1 MNKKEF
7 IENVA
12 SLVIAENEYRGN
24 PLFSSVVI
32 AQACLETGYGKSS
45 LMIKANA
52 IFGIKATKSWKG
64 KVYNS
69 KTKECYDGVTYVTI
83 NDCFRA
89 YTSFAESISDYFDLI
104 CKNSRYKKAINFS
117 SPEECIKAIKDGGY
131 ATDPKYVDSILK
143 IIKSNNLEQYDRKE
157 KESKKEDYIIGK
169 TYTLQVN
176 LNVRMGAG
184 TSYKNKKY
192 SELTKDGRKHALNIS
207 NAVLKRGTKVTCLK
221 VIKNGIN
228 MSKGDIWLQIPSGF
242 ICAKYGE
249 KVYVK

>member
-52 IFGIKATKSWKG
+52 IFGIKATKTWKG

-69 KTKECYDGVTYVTI
+69 KTKECYDGVTNVTI
-83 NDCFRA
+83 DACFRA
-89 YTSFAESISDYFDLI
+89 YNNLHDSISDYFDLI
-104 CKNSRYKKAINFS
+104 CKSSRYRKALVAET
-117 SPEECIKAIKDGGY
+117 PKECIEAIKEGGY
-131 ATDPKYVDSILK
+131 ATDPKYVDSIMK
-143 IIKSNNLEQYDRKE
+143 IIDSNKLTKYDRQEKPKE
-157 KESKKEDYIIGK
+157 KESYKVGGV
-169 TYTLQVN
+169 YTLQVN
-176 LNVRMGAG
+176 LNVRYGAG
-184 TSYKNKKY
+184 TTYRIKKY

-207 NAVLKRGTKVTCLK
+207 SAVLKRGTKVTCLK
-221 VIKNGIN
+221 VVK
-228 MSKGDIWLQIPSGF
+228 KEEHIWIQIPSGF
-242 ICAKYGE
+242 ICAKYGDI
-249 KVYVK
+249 VYVK

>member
-1 MNKKEF
+1 MKKQEF

-12 SLVIAENEYRGN
+12 SLVIAENEFRKN
-24 PLFSSVVI
+24 PLFNSVVI

-52 IFGIKATKSWKG
+52 IFGIKATKAWKG

-69 KTKECYDGVTYVTI
+69 KTKECYDGVTNVTI
-83 NDCFRA
+83 DACFRA
-89 YTSFAESISDYFDLI
+89 YSSFADSISDYFDLI
-104 CKNSRYKKAINFS
+104 CKNSRYKKAINCS
-117 SPEECIKAIKDGGY
+117 SPEECIKAIKNGGY

-143 IIKSNNLEQYDRKE
+143 IIKSNKLDQYDRKE
-157 KESKKEDYIIGK
+157 KESKKEEYIIGK

-176 LNVRMGAG
+176 LNVRVGAG

-221 VIKNGIN
+221 VISVK
-228 MSKGDIWLQIPSGF
+228 DETWLQIPSGF
-242 ICAKYGE
+242 ICAKYGD
-249 KVYVK
+249 KIYVK

>member
-24 PLFSSVVI
+24 PLYSSVVI
-32 AQACLETGYGKSS
+32 AQACLETGFGKSS

-52 IFGIKATKSWKG
+52 IFGIKASKAWKG

-69 KTKECYDGVTYVTI
+69 KTKECYDGITNVTI
-83 NDCFRA
+83 DACFRA
-89 YTSFAESISDYFDLI
+89 YNSFADSISDYFDLI
-104 CKNSRYKKAINFS
+104 CKNSRYKKAINSS

-143 IIKSNNLEQYDRKE
+143 IIKSNKLEQYDRKE
-157 KESKKEDYIIGK
+157 KESKKEDYTIGN

-221 VIKNGIN
+221 VIKVKDETWIE
-228 MSKGDIWLQIPSGF
+228 IPSGY
-242 ICAKYGE
+242 ICAKYGD

>member
-1 MNKKEF
+1 MTKKEF

-32 AQACLETGYGKSS
+32 AMGCLETGYGKSS

-64 KVYNS
+64 KVYNA

-89 YTSFAESISDYFDLI
+89 YNNFGESISDYFDLI
-104 CKNSRYKKAINFS
+104 CKSTRYRKALVADT
-117 SPEECIKAIKDGGY
+117 PKECIEAIKEGGY

-143 IIKSNNLEQYDRKE
+143 IIKSNKLEKYDRKE
-157 KESKKEDYIIGK
+157 KEHIKEEYIVGK

-176 LNVRMGAG
+176 LNVRYGAG

-221 VIKNGIN
+221 IVKKENQ
-228 MSKGDIWLQIPSGF
+228 IWLEIPSGF

-249 KVYVK
+249 KIYVK

>member
-1 MNKKEF
+1 MKKQDF

-52 IFGIKATKSWKG
+52 IFGIKATKAWKG

-69 KTKECYDGVTYVTI
+69 KTKECYDGVTNVTI
-83 NDCFRA
+83 DACFRA
-89 YTSFAESISDYFDLI
+89 YSSFADSISDYFDLI
-104 CKNSRYKKAINFS
+104 CKNSRYKKAINSS

-143 IIKSNNLEQYDRKE
+143 IIKSNKLEQYDRKE

-207 NAVLKRGTKVTCLK
+207 NAVLKRGTKVTCK
-221 VIKNGIN
+221 NVIKV
-228 MSKGDIWLQIPSGF
+228 KDETWLEIPSGF
-242 ICAKYGE
+242 ICAKYGD

>member
-1 MNKKEF
+1 MTKKQF

-12 SLVIAENEYRGN
+12 SLVIAENEYRKN

-32 AQACLETGYGKSS
+32 AQACLETGFGKSS

-52 IFGIKATKSWKG
+52 IFGIKATKTWKG

-69 KTKECYDGVTYVTI
+69 KTKECYDGVTNVTI
-83 NDCFRA
+83 DACFRA
-89 YTSFAESISDYFDLI
+89 YESFAESISDYFDLI
-104 CKNSRYKKAINFS
+104 CKSSRYKKAINS
-117 SPEECIKAIKDGGY
+117 NSPEECIKAIKEGGY

-143 IIKSNNLEQYDRKE
+143 IIKSNKLEQYDRKE
-157 KESKKEDYIIGK
+157 KEPKKEDYIIGK

-176 LNVRMGAG
+176 LNVRYGAG

-207 NAVLKRGTKVTCLK
+207 NAVLKRGTKVTCK
-221 VIKNGIN
+221 NVIKNQ
-228 MSKGDIWLQIPSGF
+228 DETWLEIPSGY
-242 ICAKYGE
+242 ICAKYGDRI
-249 KVYVK
+249 YVK

>member
-1 MNKKEF
+1 MKKQEF

-52 IFGIKATKSWKG
+52 IFGIKASKAWKG

-69 KTKECYDGVTYVTI
+69 KTKECYDGVTNVTI
-83 NDCFRA
+83 DACFRA
-89 YTSFAESISDYFDLI
+89 YSSFADSISDYFDLI
-104 CKNSRYKKAINFS
+104 CKNSRYKKAINSS

-143 IIKSNNLEQYDRKE
+143 IIKSNNLEQFDRKE

-207 NAVLKRGTKVTCLK
+207 NAILKRGTKVTCLK
-221 VIKNGIN
+221 VIKVKDETWIE
-228 MSKGDIWLQIPSGF
+228 IPSGF
-242 ICAKYGE
+242 ICAKYGD

>member
-1 MNKKEF
+1 MKKQEF

-12 SLVIAENEYRGN
+12 SLVIAENEYRKN
-24 PLFSSVVI
+24 PLFNSVVI
-32 AQACLETGYGKSS
+32 AMGCLETGYGKSS

-52 IFGIKATKSWKG
+52 IFGIKATKAWKG

-69 KTKECYDGVTYVTI
+69 KTKECYDGVTNVTI
-83 NDCFRA
+83 DACFRA
-89 YTSFAESISDYFDLI
+89 YDSFADSISDYFDLI
-104 CKNSRYKKAINFS
+104 CKNSRYKKAINSS
-117 SPEECIKAIKDGGY
+117 SPEDCIKAIKEGGY

-143 IIKSNNLEQYDRKE
+143 IIKSNKLEQYDRKE
-157 KESKKEDYIIGK
+157 KEAKKEDYIIGK

-207 NAVLKRGTKVTCLK
+207 NAVLKRGTKVTCK
-221 VIKNGIN
+221 NVIKV
-228 MSKGDIWLQIPSGF
+228 KDETWLEIPSGF
-242 ICAKYGE
+242 ICAKYGD

>member
-1 MNKKEF
+1 MKKQEF
-7 IENVA
+7 IEKVA
-12 SLVIAENEYRGN
+12 SLVIAENEYRKN
-24 PLFSSVVI
+24 PLFNSVVI

-69 KTKECYDGVTYVTI
+69 KTKECYDGVTNITI
-83 NDCFRA
+83 DSCFRA
-89 YTSFAESISDYFDLI
+89 YDSFADSISDYFDLI
-104 CKNSRYKKAINFS
+104 CKNSRYKKAINSS
-117 SPEECIKAIKDGGY
+117 SPEECIKAIKEGGY
-131 ATDPKYVDSILK
+131 ATDPKYVDSIMK
-143 IIKSNNLEQYDRKE
+143 IIESNKLTKYDRKE

-192 SELTKDGRKHALNIS
+192 SDLTKDGRKHALNIS

-221 VIKNGIN
+221 VISVKDETWIE
-228 MSKGDIWLQIPSGF
+228 IPSGY
-242 ICAKYGE
+242 ICAKYGD

>member
-1 MNKKEF
+1 MKKQEF
-7 IENVA
+7 IEKVA
-12 SLVIAENEYRGN
+12 SLVIAENEYRKN
-24 PLFSSVVI
+24 PLFNSVVI

-69 KTKECYDGVTYVTI
+69 KTKECYDGVTNVTI
-83 NDCFRA
+83 DACFRA
-89 YTSFAESISDYFDLI
+89 YSSFADSISDYFDLI
-104 CKNSRYKKAINFS
+104 CKSSRYRKALDTN
-117 SPEECIKAIKDGGY
+117 SPKECIKAIKEGGY

-143 IIKSNNLEQYDRKE
+143 IIKSNKLEKYDRKE
-157 KESKKEDYIIGK
+157 KEHIKEEYIVGK

-176 LNVRMGAG
+176 LNVRYGAG

-192 SELTKDGRKHALNIS
+192 SELSKDGRKHALNIS
-207 NAVLKRGTKVTCLK
+207 IAILKRGTKVTCLK
-221 VIKNGIN
+221 VIKV
-228 MSKGDIWLQIPSGF
+228 KDEIWLEIPSGF

>member
-1 MNKKEF
+1 MTKKQF

-12 SLVIAENEYRGN
+12 SLVIAENEYRKN
-24 PLFSSVVI
+24 PLFNSVVI

-52 IFGIKATKSWKG
+52 IFGIKATKAWKG

-69 KTKECYDGVTYVTI
+69 KTKECYDGSSFVTI
-83 NDCFRA
+83 DGCFRA
-89 YTSFAESISDYFDLI
+89 YDSFADSISDYFDLI
-104 CKNSRYKKAINFS
+104 CKNSRYKKAINS
-117 SPEECIKAIKDGGY
+117 SSSEECIKAIKDGGY

-143 IIKSNNLEQYDRKE
+143 IIKSNKLEKYDRKE

-176 LNVRMGAG
+176 LNVRLGAG

-207 NAVLKRGTKVTCLK
+207 NAVLKRGTKVTCLN
-221 VIKNGIN
+221 VIKVKDETWIE
-228 MSKGDIWLQIPSGF
+228 IPSGF

-249 KVYVK
+249 KIYVK

>member
-1 MNKKEF
+1 MKKQEF

-12 SLVIAENEYRGN
+12 SLVIAENEYRKN
-24 PLFSSVVI
+24 PLFNSVVI

-52 IFGIKATKSWKG
+52 IFGIKASKTWKG

-69 KTKECYDGVTYVTI
+69 KTKECYDGVTNVTI
-83 NDCFRA
+83 DACFRA
-89 YTSFAESISDYFDLI
+89 YSSLADSISDYFDLI
-104 CKNSRYKKAINFS
+104 CKNSRYKKAINSS

-143 IIKSNNLEQYDRKE
+143 IIKSNKLEQYDRKE

-192 SELTKDGRKHALNIS
+192 SELTKDGRKHALNVS
-207 NAVLKRGTKVTCLK
+207 NAVLKRGTKVTCLN
-221 VIKNGIN
+221 VIKVKDETWIE
-228 MSKGDIWLQIPSGF
+228 IPSGF
-242 ICAKYGE
+242 ICAKYGD

>member
-1 MNKKEF
+1 MKKQEF

-12 SLVIAENEYRGN
+12 SLVIAENEFRKN
-24 PLFSSVVI
+24 PLFNSVVI

-52 IFGIKATKSWKG
+52 IFGIKATKAWKG

-69 KTKECYDGVTYVTI
+69 KTKECYDGVTNVTI
-83 NDCFRA
+83 DACFRA
-89 YTSFAESISDYFDLI
+89 YSSFADSISDYFDLI
-104 CKNSRYKKAINFS
+104 CKNSRYKKAINSS

-143 IIKSNNLEQYDRKE
+143 IIKSNKLEQYDRKE
-157 KESKKEDYIIGK
+157 KESKKEDYTIGN

-207 NAVLKRGTKVTCLK
+207 NAILKRGTKVTCLK
-221 VIKNGIN
+221 VIKVKDETWIE
-228 MSKGDIWLQIPSGF
+228 IPSGF

-249 KVYVK
+249 KIYVK

>member
-1 MNKKEF
+1 MKKQEF

-12 SLVIAENEYRGN
+12 SLVIAENEYRKN
-24 PLFSSVVI
+24 PLFNSVVI
-32 AQACLETGYGKSS
+32 AQACQETGYGKSS

-69 KTKECYDGVTYVTI
+69 KTKECYNGSSFVTI
-83 NDCFRA
+83 DSCFRA
-89 YTSFAESISDYFDLI
+89 YDSLADSISDYFDLI
-104 CKNSRYKKAINFS
+104 CKNSRYRKALIAET
-117 SPEECIKAIKDGGY
+117 PEECIKAIKEGGY

-143 IIKSNNLEQYDRKE
+143 IIKSNKLEQYDRKE
-157 KESKKEDYIIGK
+157 KESIKNEDYKVGM

-176 LNVRMGAG
+176 LNVRVGAG

-207 NAVLKRGTKVTCLK
+207 NAVLKRGTKVTCK
-221 VIKNGIN
+221 NVIKV
-228 MSKGDIWLQIPSGF
+228 KEEIWLEIPSGF
-242 ICAKYGE
+242 ICAKYGD

>member
-1 MNKKEF
+1 MTKKEF

-64 KVYNS
+64 KVYNA

-89 YTSFAESISDYFDLI
+89 YNNFADSISDYFDLI
-104 CKNSRYKKAINFS
+104 CKNSRYRKALIAET
-117 SPEECIKAIKDGGY
+117 PKECIEAIKEGGY
-131 ATDPKYVDSILK
+131 ATDPKYVDSIMK
-143 IIKSNNLEQYDRKE
+143 IIESNNLTKYDRQEKTE
-157 KESKKEDYIIGK
+157 NKESYKVGA

-176 LNVRMGAG
+176 LNVRIGAG

-207 NAVLKRGTKVTCLK
+207 NAVLKRGTKVTCLN
-221 VIKNGIN
+221 VIKV
-228 MSKGDIWLQIPSGF
+228 KDETWLQIPSGF
-242 ICAKYGE
+242 ICAKYGD

>member
-1 MNKKEF
+1 MLYLELKQLK
-7 IENVA
+7 A
-12 SLVIAENEYRGN
+12 GN
-24 PLFSSVVI
+24 
-32 AQACLETGYGKSS
+32 
-45 LMIKANA
+45 
-52 IFGIKATKSWKG
+52 G

-69 KTKECYDGVTYVTI
+69 KTKECYDGVTNVTI
-83 NDCFRA
+83 DACFRA
-89 YTSFAESISDYFDLI
+89 YSSFADSISDYFDLI
-104 CKNSRYKKAINFS
+104 CKNSRYKKAINSS
-117 SPEECIKAIKDGGY
+117 SPEECIKAIEDGGY

-143 IIKSNNLEQYDRKE
+143 IIKSNKLEQYDRKE

-176 LNVRMGAG
+176 LNVRIGAG

-221 VIKNGIN
+221 VIKVKDETWIE
-228 MSKGDIWLQIPSGF
+228 IPSGY
-242 ICAKYGE
+242 ICGKYGD

>member
-1 MNKKEF
+1 MLYLELKQLK
-7 IENVA
+7 A
-12 SLVIAENEYRGN
+12 GN
-24 PLFSSVVI
+24 
-32 AQACLETGYGKSS
+32 
-45 LMIKANA
+45 
-52 IFGIKATKSWKG
+52 G

-69 KTKECYDGVTYVTI
+69 KTKECYDGVTNVTI
-83 NDCFRA
+83 DACFRA
-89 YTSFAESISDYFDLI
+89 YNNFADSISDYFDLI
-104 CKNSRYKKAINFS
+104 CKNSRYKKAINSS

-143 IIKSNNLEQYDRKE
+143 IIKSNKLEQYDRKE
-157 KESKKEDYIIGK
+157 KESKKEDYIIGN

-176 LNVRMGAG
+176 LNVRAGAG

-192 SELTKDGRKHALNIS
+192 AELTKDGRNHALNIS

-228 MSKGDIWLQIPSGF
+228 MSKDEIWLQIPSGF
-242 ICAKYGE
+242 ICAKYGD

>member
-1 MNKKEF
+1 MQYLELKQLK
-7 IENVA
+7 V
-12 SLVIAENEYRGN
+12 GN
-24 PLFSSVVI
+24 
-32 AQACLETGYGKSS
+32 
-45 LMIKANA
+45 
-52 IFGIKATKSWKG
+52 G

-69 KTKECYDGVTYVTI
+69 KTKECYDGVTNVTI
-83 NDCFRA
+83 DACFRA
-89 YTSFAESISDYFDLI
+89 YDSFADSISDYFDLI
-104 CKNSRYKKAINFS
+104 CKNSRYKKAINSS

-176 LNVRMGAG
+176 LNVRTGAG

-192 SELTKDGRKHALNIS
+192 AELTKDGRKHALNIS

-221 VIKNGIN
+221 VIKV
-228 MSKGDIWLQIPSGF
+228 KDEIWLEIPSGF
-242 ICAKYGE
+242 ICAKYGD

>member
-52 IFGIKATKSWKG
+52 IFGIKATKTWNG

-69 KTKECYDGVTYVTI
+69 KTKECYDGITNVTI
-83 NDCFRA
+83 DACFRA
-89 YTSFAESISDYFDLI
+89 YNNFAESISDYFDLI
-104 CKNSRYKKAINFS
+104 CKNSRYKKAINSS

-143 IIKSNNLEQYDRKE
+143 IIKSNNLEQFDRKE

-207 NAVLKRGTKVTCLK
+207 KAVLKRGTKVTCLK
-221 VIKNGIN
+221 VIIVKDETWIE
-228 MSKGDIWLQIPSGF
+228 IPSGF
-242 ICAKYGE
+242 ICAKYGD
-249 KVYVK
+249 KIYVK

>member
-1 MNKKEF
+1 MKKQEF

-12 SLVIAENEYRGN
+12 SLVIAENEYRKN
-24 PLFSSVVI
+24 PLFNSVVI
-32 AQACLETGYGKSS
+32 AMACLETGFGKSS

-52 IFGIKATKSWKG
+52 IFGIKATKAWKG

-69 KTKECYDGVTYVTI
+69 KTKECYDGVTNVTI
-83 NDCFRA
+83 DACFRA
-89 YTSFAESISDYFDLI
+89 YESFADSISDYFDLI
-104 CKNSRYKKAINFS
+104 CKNSRYKKAINSS

-143 IIKSNNLEQYDRKE
+143 IIKSNKLEQFDRKE
-157 KESKKEDYIIGK
+157 KEPVKKEDYIIGK

-176 LNVRMGAG
+176 LNVRIGAG

-221 VIKNGIN
+221 VIKV
-228 MSKGDIWLQIPSGF
+228 KDETWLEIPSGF

>member
-1 MNKKEF
+1 MTKKEF

-32 AQACLETGYGKSS
+32 AMGCLETGYGKSS
-45 LMIKANA
+45 LMLKANA
-52 IFGIKATKSWKG
+52 IFGIKVAKSWKG
-64 KVYNS
+64 KVYNA

-89 YTSFAESISDYFDLI
+89 YNNFGESISDYFDLI
-104 CKNSRYKKAINFS
+104 CKSSRYRKALVADT
-117 SPEECIKAIKDGGY
+117 PKECIEAIKEGGY
-131 ATDPKYVDSILK
+131 ATDPKYVDSIMK
-143 IIKSNNLEQYDRKE
+143 IIETNNLTKYDRQEKTE
-157 KESKKEDYIIGK
+157 SKESYKVGT

-176 LNVRMGAG
+176 LNVRCGAG
-184 TSYKNKKY
+184 TIYKNKKY

-221 VIKNGIN
+221 IVKKDNQ
-228 MSKGDIWLQIPSGF
+228 IWLEIPSGF
-242 ICAKYGE
+242 ICAKYGD

>member
-1 MNKKEF
+1 MKKQEF

-12 SLVIAENEYRGN
+12 SLVIAENEFRKN
-24 PLFSSVVI
+24 PLFNSVVI
-32 AQACLETGYGKSS
+32 AQACLETGFGKSS

-52 IFGIKATKSWKG
+52 IFGIKATKAWKG

-69 KTKECYDGVTYVTI
+69 KTKECYDGATNVTI
-83 NDCFRA
+83 TACFRA
-89 YTSFAESISDYFDLI
+89 YSSFADSISDYFDLI
-104 CKNSRYKKAINFS
+104 CKNSRYKKAINSS

-143 IIKSNNLEQYDRKE
+143 IIKSNKLEQYDRKE

-176 LNVRMGAG
+176 LNVRAGAG

-192 SELTKDGRKHALNIS
+192 AELTKDGRKHALNIS

-221 VIKNGIN
+221 VIKVKDETWIE
-228 MSKGDIWLQIPSGF
+228 IPSGF
-242 ICAKYGE
+242 ICAKYGD